1 MAAALATDDV
11 SLELR
16 DDKTREDVDLMAD
29 LTSAREEETVT
40 DSTSAGNVDRPRS
53 GKEAR
58 QRRAERI
65 ASALSRGGG
74 GGGGGGDDDKDDE
87 EEDDPPVGYEEYER

>member
-40 DSTSAGNVDRPRS
+40 GIQIVFVCCSFGSRCCSSALRM
-53 GKEAR
+53 R
-58 QRRAERI
+58 QRTF
-65 ASALSRGGG
+65 
-74 GGGGGGDDDKDDE
+74 D
-87 EEDDPPVGYEEYER
+87 